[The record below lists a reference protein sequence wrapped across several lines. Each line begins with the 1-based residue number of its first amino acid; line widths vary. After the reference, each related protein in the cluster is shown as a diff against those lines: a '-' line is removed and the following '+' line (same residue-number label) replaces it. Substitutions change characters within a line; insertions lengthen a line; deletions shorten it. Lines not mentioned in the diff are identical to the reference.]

1 MDVWSRLELWRELAL
16 SCGLGTVQQAWEQ
29 SWRLLL
35 LCGLCRL
42 CFRYGRWSC
51 LKHGVSAGAGV
62 FALFLFFQLHAL
74 WVLLLCA
81 LSYLLLLLNQ
91 RSSSKGVILS
101 LLLLLFLLTG
111 ELHFVEPATWSKIR
125 GSQMV
130 VAMKVIS
137 LAFDLD
143 RGAVSSLPSPP
154 QFLGYTLFVGS
165 AVFGPWTSFSHYM
178 SAAEGRPLSLGWFL
192 ACVWSLLKSL
202 LCLVVSGCVAP
213 YLFPLFVP
221 ISGGPLAD
229 RWLRAYENAVSFHF
243 SNYFVGHLSESSS
256 MLAGTGFTQDKEHTH
271 WSMSVVKP
279 LHVELPRSLV
289 MVVTSWN
296 IPMSQWLK
304 TCERLQLSL
313 CTCLFI
319 CLCFKSATT
328 LGPFPA
334 ILVTYT
340 ASALLHGLSFHL
352 GAVLLSLGFLTY
364 TEHVLRKKLAS
375 IFSACVLSRPCAS
388 VCTHQ
393 HKKDV
398 WVLAINLA
406 FSFLAVLHL
415 TYLGSM
421 FDPGLSEGEEEGYAA
436 AHTLQR
442 WSELHWTSHWIILL
456 NWAVSRLV

>member
-1 MDVWSRLELWRELAL
+1 MDVWSRLELWGELAQ
-16 SCGLGTVQQAWEQ
+16 SCGLGTLQQGWEQ
-29 SWRLLL
+29 VWRLLL
-35 LCGLCRL
+35 LCLLCRL
-42 CFRYGRWSC
+42 NFTLRWGPS
-51 LKHGVSAGAGV
+51 LKHSLSAMAGV
-62 FALFLFFQLHAL
+62 CGLYLFFQQHIL

-91 RSSSKGVILS
+91 RSSSRGVVLS
-101 LLLLLFLLTG
+101 LLILLFLLTG
-111 ELHFVEPATWSKIR
+111 ELHFVDPVTWNKIR

-143 RGAVSSLPSPP
+143 RGTVSSLPSPS

-165 AVFGPWTSFSHYM
+165 AVFGPWTSFSHYL
-178 SAAEGRPLSLGWFL
+178 SAVEGKTLTLSWTL
-192 ACVWSLLKSL
+192 ACVMSLMKSL
-202 LCLVVSGCVAP
+202 LCLAVSSCVAP

-221 ISGGPLAD
+221 ISGGPLSD
-229 RWLRAYENAVSFHF
+229 RWLRAYENAISFHF
-243 SNYFVGHLSESSS
+243 SNYFVGHLSEGTS
-256 MLAGTGFTQDKEHTH
+256 MLAGAGFSQDKEQTR
-271 WSMSVVKP
+271 WDLSVVRP
-279 LHVELPRSLV
+279 LQVEMPRSLV
-289 MVVTSWN
+289 QVVTSWN

-304 TCERLQLSL
+304 TYVFKNAMRLG
-313 CTCLFI
+313 T
-319 CLCFKSATT
+319 
-328 LGPFPA
+328 FPA

-375 IFSACVLSRPCAS
+375 IFSACVLSRPCPS
-388 VCTHQ
+388 GCNHQ

-398 WVLAINLA
+398 WVLLINLF

-421 FDPGLSEGEEEGYAA
+421 FDPGLSEEEAEEGYAA
-436 AHTLQR
+436 IHTIQR

-456 NWAVSRLV
+456 NWSICRLL